1 MRLFRCTHFLLLQ
14 DKSLFTYTNINFQNS
29 VHIRD
34 DVIADVSAA
43 LSRLSL
49 AGSLPLTASLSLA
62 DRQCFTAH

>member
-49 AGSLPLTASLSLA
+49 AGSLPLTVSLSLA